1 MFKYYPQQYINMRK
15 KIPFESEFIL
25 HKLTQEHLKEL
36 FDLECVASEIQLD
49 GLRMDNLAFDMKT
62 NSFVVIEYK
71 NELNHNVFQQAQD
84 YCDLIRKKPEKFI
97 NRLDNIDHVNLED
110 TRIMIIG
117 PEFSDEQINET
128 ECPFELWKISLFD
141 NGGVTYEN
149 LKTNKVKTL
158 NINLED
164 LKLSKDSLLENKSP
178 EIREIYIEFK
188 EKLMENFENL
198 QLRIMI
204 DATSFRVN
212 NQLIC
217 IADLKSSVKLYF
229 FSENIRDDEN
239 RLRDISDITTG
250 SLANW
255 EFKFDSKSDIDY
267 AIGLFK
273 QVYDEKNI

>member
-1 MFKYYPQQYINMRK
+1 MRK